1 MKSKKSKKRIVLYV
15 ILCLIIVIV
24 YFRITD
30 NPAYEGR
37 FTVDINNRTSQKIE
51 GAILEYEAVGESV
64 TLPTVK
70 PYERLIVI
78 MPKKIGDKPQRSR
91 VFLKYNGITEEILGE
106 FHILT
111 GAKYDIDLAQY
122 AKVKIKKD
130 SLVSYPQDMY
140 FNLKTYCEI
149 LLSSYLPANI
159 IRTFALPNNLNLK
172 PYFRI
177 IDMDKEK

>member
-1 MKSKKSKKRIVLYV
+1 MKIRKIAKRIIKYALLILIVV
-15 ILCLIIVIV
+15 IA
-24 YFRITD
+24 YFRMT
-30 NPAYEGR
+30 NTPVYEGR
-37 FTVDINNRTSQKIE
+37 FTVDINNTTSQYIE
-51 GAILEYEAVGESV
+51 GAVIEYVTVGESV
-64 TLPTVK
+64 KLPTVK
-70 PYERLIVI
+70 PHERLIVV
-78 MPKKIGDKPQRSR
+78 MPKKIGDRPRRSR

-111 GAKYDIDLAQY
+111 GAKYDTDLAQY

-177 IDMDKEK
+177 IDMDKE